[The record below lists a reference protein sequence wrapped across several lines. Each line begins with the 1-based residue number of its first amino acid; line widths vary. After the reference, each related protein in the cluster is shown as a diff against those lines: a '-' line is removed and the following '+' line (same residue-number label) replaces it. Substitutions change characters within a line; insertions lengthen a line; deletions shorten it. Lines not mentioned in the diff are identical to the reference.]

1 LSASNGRVMTAVRQ
15 GLNEAGYAE
24 GRNVTIEYRWANDR
38 NDRLPD
44 MALDLVSRRV
54 SVLIADGPS
63 ARAAKAAT
71 STIPIVFYTGGDPVQ
86 LGLVASLSRPGS
98 NLTGA
103 TTLGV
108 GLGAKRL
115 ELQHELLPTA
125 TDVAVLLNPN
135 NATAADT
142 QLREMQLAARTLG
155 IQIHL
160 VRARTERDFEAAFTG
175 LADLHARGLVIA
187 GDILF
192 NNRSEELAALS
203 LRHAVPTIYQTR
215 EFAAA
220 GGLMSYGSND
230 AEAPRLAGAYAGR
243 ILKGEKPGDL
253 PVQQATKIGLIINL
267 KTAKAL
273 GINVPQVILARA
285 DEVIE

>member
-1 LSASNGRVMTAVRQ
+1 
-15 GLNEAGYAE
+15 
-24 GRNVTIEYRWANDR
+24 
-38 NDRLPD
+38 
-44 MALDLVSRRV
+44 MALDLVRRRV
-54 SVLIADGPS
+54 TVLIADGPS
-63 ARAAKAAT
+63 ARAAKAVT
-71 STIPIVFYTGGDPVQ
+71 TTVPIIFYTGGDPVQ
-86 LGLVASLSRPGS
+86 LGLVASLSRPGG

-115 ELQHELLPTA
+115 ELLHELLPTA
-125 TDVAVLLNPN
+125 NDVAVLLNPN
-135 NATAADT
+135 NATGADA
-142 QLREMQLAARTLG
+142 QLREMQQAAHSLG
-155 IQIHL
+155 IEVHL
-160 VRARTERDFEAAFTG
+160 VPARTERDFDAAFTSLG
-175 LADLHARGLVIA
+175 DLHARGLVIA

-192 NNRSEELAALS
+192 NNRSERLAALS

-215 EFAAA
+215 DFAAA

-273 GINVPQVILARA
+273 GLSMPEALLLRA